1 MGMEGLKPL
10 VPAVLAAF
18 VLTACG
24 GGSSSGGNPS
34 APDPEAAALR
44 IGFSYPLNGQDAVPV
59 GTDVVLSL
67 SRAIDVEAATSSFA
81 LLAQNGDP
89 VPASLHVLGG
99 NEQRG
104 HILRFDPTG
113 KLNEGA
119 RYRVV
124 RDGEEWLSFSTAHN
138 GPRTDLIKDADENFR
153 LAGHLPQD
161 GNLPFVD
168 FATLRL
174 RFNKPLAANTVKL
187 GESFFL
193 LDADGNQVPGTLKV
207 SGDRLVFDPHEDLE
221 AGITYI
227 VRLSSDIRSA
237 HGDPLQEVEFGVP
250 VKSSGQVAE
259 QVMVLT
265 PSDGPYGSGSA
276 GVSDLVGQKYN
287 SMIIGSTLV
296 GDLNPETESPANLVD
311 IGGSLKIDVADP
323 RNYTNLIPFRIPKG
337 QLLETGR
344 FDIRLGGEVP
354 LGLAA
359 DAIITEFLT
368 DATGYFMMNPYDAEG
383 PVTAVLYMDLGVSAQ
398 ATERGETAQSVLNAE
413 VLHVQAVGTLDIVKG
428 VMHAEMFGAME
439 IPIMGGTERG
449 TVHFNMKLSGPH
461 DGMELLPQPPA
472 MEVVSSFPEDGSNFL
487 MPDDSVLVIFSSS
500 IDPDSI
506 RPGENL
512 FLTSSQGDVPFNATV
527 DGATLV
533 IDAADGWKDGA
544 SYTLS
549 VGSGIDSVAGVPFE
563 SVYDLNW
570 TMPAYQRSDWKPQL
584 LALNPGVP
592 CALTGGDPVRP
603 GMEVAGRCVGGKSD
617 DDTYPVF
624 QMRGTSVV
632 EAYFNQ
638 RMDRSSLVLNET
650 VHVERHLEG
659 EGWEAVPGSVR
670 VTERRFTFVPDQ
682 PWEAGEL
689 YRLTLHSANIKGANG
704 ESLNTT
710 PLAGEDGAV
719 EVVMPFYGAPDD
731 GYVYQPLSPWPYTD
745 LNGNSK
751 LEAGERNYAHAS
763 TLIAVEGKTGLISA
777 VKIDD
782 DETEG
787 DQSGYMYM
795 NYNLLNEIGPIQ
807 EVDGERFIPVRV
819 LPQFQHATSLKMT
832 VTVAGIL
839 PSTSHTYQTLI
850 RPRRVGDGRI
860 YFNEEAGQTW
870 FEVLLPLYVDAP
882 YLDLDFAG
890 DIVANA
896 RELIQSQ
903 EIELH
908 LQGPLTNLP
917 DGRIKLDLRNSNRAP
932 MTIDLGFLVG
942 KIHLQIPPQGVRI
955 NLVGPPLK
963 GLNQIL
969 GAR

>member
-413 VLHVQAVGTLDIVKG
+413 VLHVQAVGTSDIVKG

-500 IDPDSI
+500 IDPDSVQ
-506 RPGENL
+506 RGENL
-512 FLTSSQGDVPFNATV
+512 RVSTGSGDVPFSHEVRGATV
-527 DGATLV
+527 VLR
-533 IDAADGWKDGA
+533 AA
-544 SYTLS
+544 
-549 VGSGIDSVAGVPFE
+549 V
-563 SVYDLNW
+563 
-570 TMPAYQRSDWKPQL
+570 
-584 LALNPGVP
+584 
-592 CALTGGDPVRP
+592 
-603 GMEVAGRCVGGKSD
+603 
-617 DDTYPVF
+617 
-624 QMRGTSVV
+624 
-632 EAYFNQ
+632 
-638 RMDRSSLVLNET
+638 
-650 VHVERHLEG
+650 
-659 EGWEAVPGSVR
+659 
-670 VTERRFTFVPDQ
+670 
-682 PWEAGEL
+682 
-689 YRLTLHSANIKGANG
+689 
-704 ESLNTT
+704 
-710 PLAGEDGAV
+710 
-719 EVVMPFYGAPDD
+719 
-731 GYVYQPLSPWPYTD
+731 
-745 LNGNSK
+745 
-751 LEAGERNYAHAS
+751 
-763 TLIAVEGKTGLISA
+763 
-777 VKIDD
+777 
-782 DETEG
+782 
-787 DQSGYMYM
+787 
-795 NYNLLNEIGPIQ
+795 
-807 EVDGERFIPVRV
+807 
-819 LPQFQHATSLKMT
+819 
-832 VTVAGIL
+832 
-839 PSTSHTYQTLI
+839 
-850 RPRRVGDGRI
+850 
-860 YFNEEAGQTW
+860 
-870 FEVLLPLYVDAP
+870 
-882 YLDLDFAG
+882 
-890 DIVANA
+890 
-896 RELIQSQ
+896 
-903 EIELH
+903 
-908 LQGPLTNLP
+908 
-917 DGRIKLDLRNSNRAP
+917 
-932 MTIDLGFLVG
+932 
-942 KIHLQIPPQGVRI
+942 
-955 NLVGPPLK
+955 
-963 GLNQIL
+963 
-969 GAR
+969 